1 MHVGRESRS
10 GCVFFSHLDC
20 CCTCQSDD
28 DDKDDDDDDDDARIV
43 TMYVR
48 PAGRL
53 GEDRRSIAAS

>member
-1 MHVGRESRS
+1 M
-10 GCVFFSHLDC
+10 CFFSHLDC

-28 DDKDDDDDDDDARIV
+28 DDKDDDDDDDDDARIV